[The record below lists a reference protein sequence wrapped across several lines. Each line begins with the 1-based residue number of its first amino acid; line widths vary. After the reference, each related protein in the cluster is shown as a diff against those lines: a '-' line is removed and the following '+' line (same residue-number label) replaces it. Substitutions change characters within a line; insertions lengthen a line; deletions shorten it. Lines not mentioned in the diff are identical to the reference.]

1 MEIKDAMLLVA
12 RANKDTYKKHIC
24 YKSEEEYE
32 MIVNTLEHGLTP
44 ETEHERNKF
53 CSSKY
58 WFDTSTMSQ
67 IAADALR
74 RLIADFATEINTVH
88 PPRLYLPLSPP
99 LFDARPAPY
108 IFHSLNNHF
117 YSIKIRT
124 LDHHAYLERS
134 LAIRG
139 VYQYPFQ
146 HYLYINQPSHFRK
159 FSRLGL
165 TAPHSELMD
174 NKRDLFSAKK
184 PMVPVGAQSLRRQR
198 ITYKLNKNT

>member
-1 MEIKDAMLLVA
+1 MANGWCYWRALAEQHYGDEHRYMEIKDAMLLVA

-108 IFHSLNNHF
+108 ILHSLNNHF
-117 YSIKIRT
+117 YSLKIRSSVKT
-124 LDHHAYLERS
+124 EWPSFLPYHRVKWKYLPTNKTTRCMHTKHVHVHLDIL
-134 LAIRG
+134 
-139 VYQYPFQ
+139 
-146 HYLYINQPSHFRK
+146 
-159 FSRLGL
+159 
-165 TAPHSELMD
+165 
-174 NKRDLFSAKK
+174 
-184 PMVPVGAQSLRRQR
+184 
-198 ITYKLNKNT
+198 